1 MIDAMGWE
9 IMKPVCIPIL
19 LVVVVNIAL
28 VVLPAICFGVDM
40 GKNGYDFAICT
51 AAFFVFSF
59 VNAVLTGKS
68 KRRVEGREVIG
79 SAGATKQQA
88 TEAKPQ
94 VSLLVKVLPAI
105 ICISMLGLVTAILRA
120 FSVWSTPTRFYVR

>member
-1 MIDAMGWE
+1 MGWE

-28 VVLPAICFGVDM
+28 VVLPAICFGIDM
-40 GKNGYDFAICT
+40 GKNGYDFAISF
-51 AAFFVFSF
+51 AAFVVFGF

-68 KRRVEGREVIG
+68 KRRVEGRAAMS
-79 SAGATKQQA
+79 SADTIKQQA

-94 VSLLVKVLPAI
+94 VGLLVKMLPVI
-105 ICISMLGLVTAILRA
+105 ICTSMLGLVSAILRA
-120 FSVWSTPTRFYVR
+120 FSVWSTLTRFYVR